1 MPTREPAAPVSQAL
15 LLLLLGAQ
23 GQGGT
28 PSPRCDCAPD
38 FRKRTGP
45 LCCRGCPAGQ
55 YLAARCTE
63 PCGNATCVPC
73 AQGTFLAREHHHE
86 TSCAR
91 CQACDEQASQ
101 VALENCSAVADT
113 RCGCPPGWFVE
124 CLVPHCIGGSPF
136 LCHPCLD
143 CGALH
148 RHTRVAG
155 SSRDT
160 ECGACLP
167 GFYEH
172 GNSCVS
178 CPT

>member
-1 MPTREPAAPVSQAL
+1 MLTREPAAPISQA

-23 GQGGT
+23 GRGGT
-28 PSPRCDCAPD
+28 PSSRCDCAPD
-38 FRKRTGP
+38 SRKRTDP

-55 YLAARCTE
+55 YLVARCTE

-124 CLVPHCIGGSPF
+124 CLVPHCIGGAPF

-148 RHTRVAG
+148 RHTRVPC

-167 GFYEH
+167 DFYEH